1 MVCSVRSIPALVF
14 LGCAALLVSCARS
27 TPQGLPC
34 DQEAPPDS
42 PIGHASN
49 LAGDRES
56 STETYCFRV
65 DETMTG
71 IELRIAVSITEG
83 KVKWTLRDPAG
94 ESRWTDE
101 VDAINMT
108 QSTDQFEPVAG
119 TWQLE
124 VVASEMKGGYNL
136 TWTATP

>member
-1 MVCSVRSIPALVF
+1 MVSSVRPISALLF
-14 LGCAALLVSCARS
+14 LACAALFVSCARS
-27 TPQGLPC
+27 VPQGLPC
-34 DQEAPPDS
+34 DTETPPDS

-49 LAGDRES
+49 LTGDRES
-56 STETYCFRV
+56 STETYCLRV

-71 IELRIAVSITEG
+71 IEVRIAVSITEG
-83 KVKWTLRDPAG
+83 KVRWTLRDPAG
-94 ESRWTDE
+94 ERRWTDE
-101 VDAINMT
+101 VSGINMT
-108 QSTDQFEPVAG
+108 QSTDQFEAVAG